1 MATIDMRMSSKNV
14 ERCGWGSAPGLMSQY
29 HDNEWGFPTADD
41 THLFEKIC
49 LEGFQ
54 SGLSWSTILNK
65 REDCRRVFCGFDID
79 QVAGF
84 DERDIECLV
93 GDATIVRH
101 RGKIRSTINNAQRC
115 LELID
120 EVGSLA
126 SYIWGFEPKSIS
138 LDVRAISPESTALSK
153 DLKKRGWS
161 FVGPTTMYAFMQ
173 SLGLVNDHSTECF
186 VREQVDAARGKFLR
200 PV

>member
-1 MATIDMRMSSKNV
+1 MHMSSKNV

-65 REDCRRVFCGFDID
+65 REDFRRVFCGFDVD

-84 DERDIECLV
+84 DERDIERLM

-101 RGKIRSTINNAQRC
+101 RGKIGSTINNAQRC
-115 LELID
+115 LKLIE

-126 SYIWGFEPKSIS
+126 TYIWGFEPKSIS
-138 LDVRAISPESTALSK
+138 LDLRATSPESTALSK

-173 SLGLVNDHSTECF
+173 SLGLVNDHSAECF
-186 VREQVDAARGKFLR
+186 VREQVEAARQRFLR